1 MNWVDVASNQC
12 FSGNTLQNAVDNG
25 YFVLKSA
32 IPSNSKMVTKDEAYS
47 YVYINPIPS
56 KAANQLVVKSN
67 LTAASLLP
75 YSYTL
80 YLHTIDGN
88 AYVGFDTSGE
98 ACAATFGVTVYSNS
112 SSIGIGT
119 ALYYDAYGTETLTAS
134 AVGPNCGSLG
144 LYFRIGGNFIT
155 FQPRVALQCDGY
167 IIDSIGTCSVSYTIN
182 WDNNFI
188 TTGTNQLEIYKNG
201 TLIVNQSGQGNGSF
215 SIIATDIITYTLSST
230 TPNYTYALISVNTSG
245 PGTVSDCNFNSAY
258 ASETGGISFN
268 SNTTID
274 GITIDYNDGCP

>member
-80 YLHTIDGN
+80 YLSNIDGN
-88 AYVGFDTSGE
+88 AYIGFDTSGQ
-98 ACAATFGVTVYSNS
+98 ACASTFSVTVYSNS
-112 SSIGIGT
+112 SSIAIGT
-119 ALYYDAYGTETLTAS
+119 ALYYDAYGTETLVAAATS
-134 AVGPNCGSLG
+134 IDCPSTQN
-144 LYFRIGGNFIT
+144 YFRIGNNFIT

-167 IIDSIGTCSVSYTIN
+167 IINSIGTCIISYTIN

-188 TTGTNQLEIYKNG
+188 TTGTNNLQILKNG
-201 TLIVNQSGQGNGSF
+201 ILIVNQNGQGNGSF
-215 SIIATDIITYTLSST
+215 SVVSTDLITYALSST
-230 TPNYTYALISVNTSG
+230 TPNYTKAIVSVNSFG
-245 PGTVSDCNFNSAY
+245 PDSRDDCNFNSAY
-258 ASETGGISFN
+258 ASNTGGFYFSAN
-268 SNTTID
+268 GTID
-274 GITIDYNDGCP
+274 GITIDYIDACP